1 MYGDTTAARRRVDQL
16 REQAGDI
23 RAMADHLVARS
34 EAVPW
39 RGRAAEAMR
48 TRIRE
53 RAAQL
58 RAAAEHHDT
67 AADSLARHLGAVDDV
82 KDAIATREHKAGAL
96 VDDARARAAAAGRDT
111 AAEVDDADDLL
122 LAFEPPPSGHHDWL
136 GVSLPGL

>member
-1 MYGDTTAARRRVDQL
+1 MYGDTAAARRRVGQL

-58 RAAAEHHDT
+58 RAAAEHHET
-67 AADSLARHLGAVDDV
+67 AADSLARHLGEVDVV
-82 KDAIATREHKAGAL
+82 KDAIATREHKAAAL
-96 VDDARARAAAAGRDT
+96 VEDARARAAAAEHDAG
-111 AAEVDDADDLL
+111 AEVDEADALL
-122 LAFEPPPSGHHDWL
+122 LSFDPPPPGHHEWL